1 MSVPGTDWCGPNRS
15 DGRYGENACGY
26 ATARSEF
33 DQSCKDHDCCLDS
46 AGSSTVAQDTCNNR
60 FFHDN
65 FGRGIL
71 RTTAAT
77 AVQYGYRPYRIMSE
91 MLPSVRKI
99 SELEWD
105 FTKNGP
111 FDLDNLSNKRARAS
125 PAWEYEDLN
134 SATRV
139 GLERRGLKRK
149 AFSGGVTGI
158 RSVKRKI
165 VNNNGGASVPRTAR
179 KLFPDT
185 PAGNLARRRFAFVQ
199 LPREI
204 RRAHANYMRARF
216 RLRYNRLR
224 RARIQRARTLQGLW
238 GRVRSAN
245 KIKKWWKYQK
255 RRWRHY
261 PKSALVHSDESRIA
275 RYRLRRNYRKYLGKT
290 RGYGSWKI

>member
-15 DGRYGENACGY
+15 DGRYGENSCGY

-33 DQSCKDHDCCLDS
+33 DQSCKDHDCCLET
-46 AGSSTVAQDTCNNR
+46 AGSNPLAQNNCNDR

-71 RTTAAT
+71 RSTAAT
-77 AVQYGYRPYRIMSE
+77 AVQYGYRPYRALSE

-99 SELEWD
+99 SQLEWD
-105 FTKNGP
+105 LTENGP
-111 FDLDNLSNKRARAS
+111 FDLDNLSSKRARTT

-134 SATRV
+134 PITRI

-149 AFSGGVTGI
+149 ANTGGLTGI

-165 VNNNGGASVPRTAR
+165 ENNGGASVPRSAR
-179 KLFPDT
+179 RLFSDT
-185 PAGNLARRRFAFVQ
+185 PAGDLARRRFAFVQ
-199 LPREI
+199 LPREM
-204 RRAHANYMRARF
+204 RRSHANYMRARF

-224 RARIQRARTLQGLW
+224 RARIQKARTLQGLW
-238 GRVRSAN
+238 SRVRSVN
-245 KIKKWWKYQK
+245 RIKRWWKYQK

-261 PKSALVHSDESRIA
+261 PKSAIVHSDQSRISRYNLRR
-275 RYRLRRNYRKYLGKT
+275 RYRKFLGKC
-290 RGYGSWKI
+290 RGYGCWKI